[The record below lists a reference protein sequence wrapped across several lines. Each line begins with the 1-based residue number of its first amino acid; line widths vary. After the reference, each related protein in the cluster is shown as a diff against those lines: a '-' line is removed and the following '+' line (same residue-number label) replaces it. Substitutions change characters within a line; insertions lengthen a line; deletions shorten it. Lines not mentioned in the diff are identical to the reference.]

1 MRTLLL
7 ACLATAALAA
17 DGVTADTISIGQS
30 APLAGPAKG
39 LGEGMS
45 LGMKAAFTAVNAGGG
60 VHGRQLVLTTR
71 DDGYE
76 PDRCVENTAKLVEE
90 DKVFLLGGYVG
101 TPTAKAAL
109 LVVNEAQVPLIGA
122 FTGAML
128 LRKPEEAQVVN
139 LRASYDQE
147 TEALVARMTVDLKL
161 SRIAVF
167 HQNDAFGQAGLSG
180 TEKALAKRGLT
191 LAGKATFERNTV
203 AVKTGLADLITARPE
218 AVVLVGPY
226 KPVATIAKE
235 AKAAGFSPLFA
246 TISFVGTEALLAEGG
261 ADVEG
266 MVVSQVVPPPADASV
281 PVVKAYHAAL
291 AAVDPAAK
299 PGYVSLEG
307 YLTGLAIVEG
317 LKAAGPTPERAGVLA
332 AFAAM
337 RADLGG
343 FPVAWDPAF
352 RQLSQTVWMTQV
364 RGGAAVPVTAI
375 TPR

>member
-109 LVVNEAQVPLIGA
+109 QVVNEVQVPLIGA

>member
-1 MRTLLL
+1 MRTLLI
-7 ACLATAALAA
+7 ACLATTVLAA
-17 DGVTADTISIGQS
+17 DGVTPDTITIGQS
-30 APLAGPAKG
+30 VPLSGPAKG
-39 LGEGMS
+39 LGEGMA

-60 VHGRQLVLTTR
+60 VHGRRLVLTTR

-76 PDRCVENTAKLVEE
+76 PDRCVENTARLVEE
-90 DKVFLLGGYVG
+90 DKVFLLAGYVG

-109 LVVNEAQVPLIGA
+109 QVVNEAQVPLIGA

-147 TEALVARMTVDLKL
+147 TEALVERITVDLKL
-161 SRIAVF
+161 DRIAVF

-180 TEKALAKRGLT
+180 TEKALRKRGLA
-191 LAGKATFERNTV
+191 LAGKAAFERNTV
-203 AVKTGLADLITARPE
+203 AIKTGLADLIAAKPQ

-226 KPVATIAKE
+226 RPVATIAKE
-235 AKAAGFSPLFA
+235 AKAAGFTPLFA

-266 MVVSQVVPPPADASV
+266 MVVSQVVPPPGDGSV
-281 PVVKAYHAAL
+281 PVVKAYHGAL
-291 AAVDPAAK
+291 AGVDPAAK

-307 YLTGLAIVEG
+307 YLTGLAVIEG
-317 LKAAGPTPERAGVLA
+317 LKAAGPAPERAGVLG

-337 RADLGG
+337 RSDLGG
-343 FPVAWDPAF
+343 FPVAWDPAL
-352 RQLSQTVWMTQV
+352 RQLSQTVWLTQL
-364 RGGAAVPVTAI
+364 RGGAAVPVTVI
-375 TPR
+375 TSP